1 MHRPKQIRHKSA
13 QAWLLTSLVLG
24 VPLLAAGAAWAQ
36 APALPGQGLAFD
48 RNKGNCLTCHEIK
61 GGDSPGNV
69 GPPLADMKK
78 RFPNRKELAAI
89 IFDETKR
96 NALTVMP
103 PFGRNL
109 ILTNEEIE
117 SIIDFLY
124 TR

>member
-1 MHRPKQIRHKSA
+1 MSRKSSPAKRLGIAVIAALLCGAASA
-13 QAWLLTSLVLG
+13 QSTV
-24 VPLLAAGAAWAQ
+24 
-36 APALPGQGLAFD
+36 LPGQALASD
-48 RNKGNCLTCHEIK
+48 RNKGNCLTCHDIK

-69 GPPLADMKK
+69 GPPLANMKT
-78 RFPNRKELAAI
+78 RFPDRTALAAI

-96 NALTVMP
+96 NPLTVMP